1 MPRGRKPL
9 EQDPD
14 SEWIRGYAAAAEYAN
29 VSRTTLRKWVNG
41 FKYTTTGTKGYRRN
55 KRFIPGRPA
64 REGDIKPKFERD
76 VDFYY
81 ESKGGLLDTV
91 VFRKSSLDDCARS
104 AAENRERSQP
114 NPHKTRRE
122 APRRPKPRVLTP
134 SEASA
139 LYDMPELELKAE
151 RSFTG
156 TVKPRWLREVEADG
170 TLYVDLVERETELYD
185 SDGPRELLRKTYVRF
200 PGLSP
205 EEVEKYLRALA
216 YKFFGQSL
224 PEDDIDPEY
233 QEFRKISEKLD
244 NKK

>member
-9 EQDPD
+9 EQDPG
-14 SEWIRGYAAAAEYAN
+14 SEWIRGYAAAAEYAH

-55 KRFIPGRPA
+55 KRFIPGRPVK
-64 REGDIKPKFERD
+64 EGEIAPKFERD

-81 ESKGGLLDTV
+81 EDRGGLIDTV
-91 VFRKSSLDDCARS
+91 VFRKSSLDDCAKS

-114 NPHKTRRE
+114 NPDKTRRT
-122 APRRPKPRVLTP
+122 ARPRPKPHVLSA

-139 LYDMPELELKAE
+139 LYDLPELELKDE

-156 TVKPRWLREVEADG
+156 LVKPRWLREVEADG
-170 TLYVDLVERETELYD
+170 VLYVELVERETEVYD

-205 EEVEKYLRALA
+205 EEVEKYLRTLT

-224 PEDDIDPEY
+224 PDDDIDPEY
-233 QEFRKISEKLD
+233 QEFRKISQKTS
-244 NKK
+244 